1 MSAAEGSIIKVDM
14 NAGGWAAVPLA
25 VINNESL
32 SLAARG
38 LLLWFLTRPQGWII
52 RVEYCKAKF
61 ALGDQAWVTI
71 TQQLADQGYYHRTK
85 HRDARGRL
93 TTQVTVTPT
102 PGYPG
107 PVRPVPDEPGLGSS
121 ERRVIRC
128 HKLDEKQIYKEQQQP
143 RVQRAQVVV
152 FSDDLQ
158 DRGLLS
164 EEERAQVLH
173 VLDGLDQNR
182 AQDLADELAG
192 ALRNRGRVG
201 ERGIKNPA
209 RFLAAVKDAET
220 LTYGVNERALRQ
232 ARERQVRQAQDRHQE
247 APAPMPVE
255 TRELIERLRR
265 ESPRGSRK

>member
-1 MSAAEGSIIKVDM
+1 MSAVEGSIIKVDM
-14 NAGGWAAVPLA
+14 SAGGWAAVPLA

-61 ALGDQAWVTI
+61 SLGDQAWVTI
-71 TQQLADQGYYHRTK
+71 TQQLSRQGYYHRAK

-93 TTQVTVTPT
+93 TTQVTITPT

-107 PVRPVPDEPGLGSS
+107 PVCPGPDDPGHGLS
-121 ERRVIRC
+121 ERRITRG
-128 HKLDEKQIYKEQQQP
+128 HKLDESQVNKEQQQP
-143 RVQRAQVVV
+143 RTQVVV
-152 FSDDLQ
+152 FSGDLH

-164 EEERAQVLH
+164 KEEREQVLD
-173 VLDGLDQNR
+173 VLDGLDQSR
-182 AQDLADELAG
+182 AQALADELAG
-192 ALRNRGRVG
+192 ALRSRGRIG
-201 ERGIKNPA
+201 ERGIQNPA
-209 RFLAAVKDAET
+209 RFLAAFKGTEA
-220 LTYGVNERALRQ
+220 LTYGGTERVLREAQ
-232 ARERQVRQAQDRHQE
+232 ARLARPAQAQDRHKK

-265 ESPRGSRK
+265 ETRGVRK